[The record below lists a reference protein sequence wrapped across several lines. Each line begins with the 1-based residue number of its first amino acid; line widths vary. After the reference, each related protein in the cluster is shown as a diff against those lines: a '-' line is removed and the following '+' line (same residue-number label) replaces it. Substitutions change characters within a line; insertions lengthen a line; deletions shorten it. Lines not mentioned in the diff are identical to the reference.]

1 MEKDWT
7 LVYTV
12 DTSYKAQ
19 LVQEILEENDIISV
33 VMNKK
38 DSAYLSFGEV
48 EIYVNRTNAEK
59 ANKLL
64 LESKI

>member
-12 DTSYKAQ
+12 DKSYKAQ
-19 LVQEILEENDIISV
+19 LVLEILKESGITGV

-38 DSAYLSFGEV
+38 DSAYLAFGEFEV
-48 EIYVNRTNAEK
+48 YTPKADAEK
-59 ANKLL
+59 SRKLL